1 MQPPRVYSL
10 PIEDLEPFLDR
21 RRYSAFAISQLAV
34 SSFLGEILSKAN
46 DFVPSTSG
54 SILMDRPFDRG
65 ATAADTS
72 LYFVASFGSSAQT
85 ILGRQLKA
93 DRGVVGYVYRTGE
106 PYVMNDPEEDPNFYS
121 KFDEGTDFKTDCA
134 IAVPVRIERTV
145 CGVLELVNRA
155 EAGGYTER
163 DLQMLE
169 IFARYTSVSIE
180 NLLDAQRAN
189 EMARRDDLTGLYN
202 DRFFHH
208 RLTEDLVRADVTG
221 GDVALLFLDLD
232 NFKAVNDNHGHLAG
246 SQVLKE
252 FGYLLKQTVTAEGST
267 LARYG
272 GDEFV
277 VILPGHDLDQAKATA
292 TEIQSTLVGTQFLQ
306 GSFSWS
312 DGPVY
317 WREPLTCSVGV
328 AVYPVHLPRHGTTDM
343 KRNLLLRAADLAMYD
358 AKAAG
363 KNQIHI
369 AEQSRIGRQSGR
381 V

>member
-1 MQPPRVYSL
+1 MHFPRVYSL

-21 RRYSAFAISQLAV
+21 RRYSAFAVSQLAV
-34 SSFLGEILSKAN
+34 TSFLGEILSKAN
-46 DFVPSTSG
+46 DFVPSHSG

-65 ATAADTS
+65 PTPAETS
-72 LYFVASFGSSAQT
+72 LFFVATFGTSAQT
-85 ILGRQLKA
+85 ILGRHLRA
-93 DRGVVGYVYRTGE
+93 DQGVAGYVYRTGE
-106 PYVMNDPEEDPNFYS
+106 PYVMNDPAHDPTFYS
-121 KFDEGTDFKTDCA
+121 KFDEGTDFTTSCA

-145 CGVLELVNRA
+145 CGVLELVNRID
-155 EAGGYTER
+155 EGGYSER

-208 RLTEDLVRADVTG
+208 RLTEDLVRADVTDG
-221 GDVALLFLDLD
+221 TVALLFLDLD

-252 FGYLLKQTVTAEGST
+252 FGYLLRQTITAEDAT

-277 VILPGHDLDQAKATA
+277 VILPGHDLERAQAVAA
-292 TEIQSTLVGTQFLQ
+292 DVQSALVHTQFLQ

-317 WREPLTCSVGV
+317 WREPLTCSIGV
-328 AVYPVHLPRHGTTDM
+328 AVYPIHLPRQGTTDM
-343 KRNLLLRAADLAMYD
+343 KKNLLLRAADLAMYD

-363 KNQIHI
+363 KDQVQI
-369 AEQSRIGRQSGR
+369 AK
-381 V
+381 

>member
-1 MQPPRVYSL
+1 
-10 PIEDLEPFLDR
+10 
-21 RRYSAFAISQLAV
+21 
-34 SSFLGEILSKAN
+34 
-46 DFVPSTSG
+46 
-54 SILMDRPFDRG
+54 MDRPFERG
-65 ATAADTS
+65 STPANTS
-72 LYFVASFGSSAQT
+72 LYFVATFGSSAQS
-85 ILGRQLKA
+85 ILGRDLKA
-93 DRGVVGYVYRTGE
+93 DRGVAGYVYRTGE
-106 PYVMNDPEEDPNFYS
+106 PYVMNDPVNDPTFYS
-121 KFDEGTDFKTDCA
+121 KFDEGTDFKTSCA

-145 CGVLELVNRA
+145 CGVLELVNRVDA
-155 EAGGYTER
+155 DGYSER

-208 RLTEDLVRADVTG
+208 RLTEDLVRADVTNG
-221 GDVALLFLDLD
+221 TVALLFLDLD

-252 FGYLLKQTVTAEGST
+252 FGYLLKQTVNVERAT

-277 VILPGHDLDQAKATA
+277 VILPGLDLEPAKAVAADVQAALET
-292 TEIQSTLVGTQFLQ
+292 TQFLQ

-317 WREPLTCSVGV
+317 WREPLTCSIGV
-328 AVYPVHLPRHGTTDM
+328 AVYPIHLPRQGTTDM
-343 KRNLLLRAADLAMYD
+343 KKNLLLRAADLAMYD

-363 KNQIHI
+363 KDQIQI
-369 AEQSRIGRQSGR
+369 AD
-381 V
+381 

>member
-1 MQPPRVYSL
+1 MQSPRVYSL
-10 PIEDLEPFLDR
+10 PTEDLEPFLDR
-21 RRYSAFAISQLAV
+21 RRYSAFAVSQLAV
-34 SSFLGEILSKAN
+34 TSFLGEILSKAN
-46 DFVPSTSG
+46 DFVPSHSG
-54 SILMDRPFDRG
+54 SILMDQPFDRG
-65 ATAADTS
+65 VTPAETS
-72 LYFVASFGSSAQT
+72 LYFVATFGTSAQT
-85 ILGRQLKA
+85 ILGRHLRA
-93 DRGVVGYVYRTGE
+93 DQGVAGYVYRTGE
-106 PYVMNDPEEDPNFYS
+106 PYVMNDPENDPTFYS
-121 KFDEGTDFKTDCA
+121 KFDEGTDFTTSCA
-134 IAVPVRIERTV
+134 IGVPVRIERTV
-145 CGVLELVNRA
+145 CGVLELVNRIDD
-155 EAGGYTER
+155 GGYSER

-208 RLTEDLVRADVTG
+208 RLTEDLVRSDVTDG
-221 GDVALLFLDLD
+221 TVALLFLDLD
-232 NFKAVNDNHGHLAG
+232 NFKMVNDNHGHLAG

-252 FGYLLKQTVTAEGST
+252 FGYLLKQTVTADDAT

-277 VILPGHDLDQAKATA
+277 VILPSHDLDQAKAVA
-292 TEIQSTLVGTQFLQ
+292 SDVQSALLRTQFLQ

-317 WREPLTCSVGV
+317 WREPLTCSIGV

-343 KRNLLLRAADLAMYD
+343 KKNLLLRAADLAMYD

-363 KNQIHI
+363 KDQVNI
-369 AEQSRIGRQSGR
+369 AK
-381 V
+381 

>member
-1 MQPPRVYSL
+1 M
-10 PIEDLEPFLDR
+10 
-21 RRYSAFAISQLAV
+21 SQLAV
-34 SSFLGEILSKAN
+34 TSFLGEILSKAN
-46 DFVPSTSG
+46 DFVPSSSG

-65 ATAADTS
+65 ATAAETS
-72 LYFVASFGSSAQT
+72 LYFVATFGSSAKT
-85 ILGRQLKA
+85 ILGRHLRA
-93 DRGVVGYVYRTGE
+93 DRGVAGYVYRTGD
-106 PYVMNDPEEDPNFYS
+106 PYVMNDPKKDPNFYS
-121 KFDEGTDFKTDCA
+121 KFDEGTDFTTDCA

-145 CGVLELVNRA
+145 CGVLELVNRID
-155 EAGGYTER
+155 EGGYTER

-208 RLTEDLVRADVTG
+208 RLTEDLVRADVTDG
-221 GDVALLFLDLD
+221 NVALHFLDLD
-232 NFKAVNDNHGHLAG
+232 NFKALNDNHGHLAG

-252 FGYLLKQTVTAEGST
+252 FWYLLKQTVTSEGAT

-292 TEIQSTLVGTQFLQ
+292 AEIQSTLERTQFLQ

-317 WREPLTCSVGV
+317 WREPLTCSIGV
-328 AVYPVHLPRHGTTDM
+328 AVYPVHLPRQGTTDM
-343 KRNLLLRAADLAMYD
+343 KKNLLLRAADLAMYD
-358 AKAAG
+358 AKGAG
-363 KNQIHI
+363 KNQVHI
-369 AEQSRIGRQSGR
+369 AD
-381 V
+381 

>member
-1 MQPPRVYSL
+1 MQSPRVYSL

-21 RRYSAFAISQLAV
+21 RRYSAFAVSQLAV
-34 SSFLGEILSKAN
+34 TSFLGEILSKAN
-46 DFVPSTSG
+46 DFVPSSSG

-65 ATAADTS
+65 TTPADTS
-72 LYFVASFGSSAQT
+72 LYFVATFGSSAQS
-85 ILGRQLKA
+85 ILGRHLRA
-93 DRGVVGYVYRTGE
+93 DRGVAGYVYRTGE
-106 PYVMNDPEEDPNFYS
+106 PYVMNDPENDPTFYS
-121 KFDEGTDFKTDCA
+121 KFDENTDFITACA

-145 CGVLELVNRA
+145 CGVIELVNRIDG
-155 EAGGYTER
+155 GGYTER

-208 RLTEDLVRADVTG
+208 RLTEDLVRADVTDG
-221 GDVALLFLDLD
+221 TVALLFLDLD

-252 FGYLLKQTVTAEGST
+252 FGYLLKQTVGEDAAT

-277 VILPGHDLDQAKATA
+277 VILPGFDLEKANETA
-292 TEIQSTLVGTQFLQ
+292 REVQEALQRTQFLQ

-317 WREPLTCSVGV
+317 WREPLTCSIGV
-328 AVYPVHLPRHGTTDM
+328 AVYPVHLPRQGTTDM
-343 KRNLLLRAADLAMYD
+343 KKNLLLRAADLAMYE
-358 AKAAG
+358 AKADG
-363 KNQIHI
+363 KNTIHV
-369 AEQSRIGRQSGR
+369 AE
-381 V
+381 

>member
-1 MQPPRVYSL
+1 MQAPRVYSL

-21 RRYSAFAISQLAV
+21 RRYSAFAVSQLAV
-34 SSFLGEILSKAN
+34 TSFLGEILSKAN
-46 DFVPSTSG
+46 DFVPSNSG

-65 ATAADTS
+65 ETAAETS
-72 LYFVASFGSSAQT
+72 LYFVATFGPSAQS
-85 ILGRQLKA
+85 ILGRHLRA
-93 DRGVVGYVYRTGE
+93 DRGVAGYVYRTGE
-106 PYVMNDPEEDPNFYS
+106 PYLMNDPANDPNFYS
-121 KFDEGTDFKTDCA
+121 KFDEGTDFTTSCA

-145 CGVLELVNRA
+145 CGVLELVNRLGD
-155 EAGGYTER
+155 GGYSER

-208 RLTEDLVRADVTG
+208 RLTEDLVRADVTDG
-221 GDVALLFLDLD
+221 TVALLFLDLD

-252 FGYLLKQTVTAEGST
+252 FGYLLRQTVADEGAT

-277 VILPGHDLDQAKATA
+277 VILPGHDLDRARATA
-292 TEIQSTLVGTQFLQ
+292 ADIQIALTRTQFLQ

-312 DGPVY
+312 EGPVY
-317 WREPLTCSVGV
+317 WRQPLTCSIGV
-328 AVYPVHLPRHGTTDM
+328 AVYPVHLPRQGTTDM
-343 KRNLLLRAADLAMYD
+343 KKNLLLRAADLAMYD

-363 KNQIHI
+363 KNQV
-369 AEQSRIGRQSGR
+369 R
-381 V
+381 VAS

>member
-1 MQPPRVYSL
+1 
-10 PIEDLEPFLDR
+10 
-21 RRYSAFAISQLAV
+21 LAV
-34 SSFLGEILSKAN
+34 TSFLGEILSKAN
-46 DFVPSTSG
+46 DFVPSSSG

-65 ATAADTS
+65 TTPAETS
-72 LYFVASFGSSAQT
+72 LYFVATFGSSAQN
-85 ILGRQLKA
+85 ILGRHLKA
-93 DRGVVGYVYRTGE
+93 DRGVAGYVYRTGE
-106 PYVMNDPEEDPNFYS
+106 PYVMNDPANDPNFYS
-121 KFDEGTDFKTDCA
+121 KFDEKTDFTTACA

-145 CGVLELVNRA
+145 CGVIELVNRVDD
-155 EAGGYTER
+155 GGYSER

-169 IFARYTSVSIE
+169 IFASYTSVSIE

-208 RLTEDLVRADVTG
+208 RLTEDLVRADVTDG
-221 GDVALLFLDLD
+221 TVALLFLDLD

-252 FGYLLKQTVTAEGST
+252 FGYLLKQTVAIDGAT

-277 VILPGHDLDQAKATA
+277 VILPGHDLEQAETTA
-292 TEIQSTLVGTQFLQ
+292 SEVQNALRRTKFLQ

-317 WREPLTCSVGV
+317 WREPLTCSIGV
-328 AVYPVHLPRHGTTDM
+328 AVYPVHLPRQGTTDM
-343 KRNLLLRAADLAMYD
+343 KKNLLLRAADLAMYD

-363 KNQIHI
+363 KNNIFV
-369 AEQSRIGRQSGR
+369 AE
-381 V
+381 